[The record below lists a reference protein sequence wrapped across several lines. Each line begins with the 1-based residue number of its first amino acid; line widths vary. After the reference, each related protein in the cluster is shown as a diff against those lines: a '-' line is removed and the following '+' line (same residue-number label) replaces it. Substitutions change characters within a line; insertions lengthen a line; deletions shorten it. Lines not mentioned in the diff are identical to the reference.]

1 MLEML
6 ASVSKE
12 VVLDRGFDVEAFRI
26 PCFFIVFLGKDGPE
40 AANEVIRVVLV
51 YGGAVFRR
59 VVVAFEEVVGELGLR
74 FDKPFIS
81 QGFLAAIFST
91 GTESPVVKVS
101 TVSVGGLM

>member
-26 PCFFIVFLGKDGPE
+26 LLFFIVFFGVRTLPWE

-59 VVVAFEEVVGELGLR
+59 VVIAFEEVVGELGLR
-74 FDKPFIS
+74 FDKPSFPRA
-81 QGFLAAIFST
+81 FFAAIFST

-101 TVSVGGLM
+101 TVP